1 MIEIGGKYYVLD
13 MDKIMAWV
21 VETPVSEKN
30 INTITTMSYP
40 NANDDEEEIV
50 EKEIS
55 ENKSTLNET
64 MNNVRYDFIR
74 MLLNTVFATFTNNMN
89 QIITL
94 TPDDLSFGQKIVFNT
109 LVNKKIIKEVISD
122 KYEQ

>member
-1 MIEIGGKYYVLD
+1 